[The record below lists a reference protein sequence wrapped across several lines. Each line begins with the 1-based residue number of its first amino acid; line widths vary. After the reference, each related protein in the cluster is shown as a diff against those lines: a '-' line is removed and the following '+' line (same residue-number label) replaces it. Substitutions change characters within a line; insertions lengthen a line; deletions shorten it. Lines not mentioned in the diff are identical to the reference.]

1 MRARLDQ
8 SKDWIDPFRDGRGT
22 ESVQHMLSLEE
33 ILDNAR
39 AKDGG
44 QFTDSAM
51 EKTSFGSKLDKAE
64 EEIAAIIPLL
74 R

>member
-1 MRARLDQ
+1 
-8 SKDWIDPFRDGRGT
+8 
-22 ESVQHMLSLEE
+22 MLSLEE